1 MNALSHCLLPKS
13 SVRFVLNCDFY
24 YYSYEFRSKRHF
36 YYGSTLTL
44 MHSNQSN
51 LPSGTEIRN
60 QRFKYK
66 FMPST
71 CYHCTW
77 CFNQLKE
84 VRLKMASYS
93 HTEHN
98 QNQFRSREHILNRY
112 RHGKDLFDRPGEEYI
127 YISNNTDY
135 PQLVQFEAERFL
147 YMTRRSNLTDVG
159 FIDG

>member
-1 MNALSHCLLPKS
+1 
-13 SVRFVLNCDFY
+13 
-24 YYSYEFRSKRHF
+24 
-36 YYGSTLTL
+36 
-44 MHSNQSN
+44 
-51 LPSGTEIRN
+51 
-60 QRFKYK
+60 
-66 FMPST
+66 
-71 CYHCTW
+71 
-77 CFNQLKE
+77 
-84 VRLKMASYS
+84 MASYS